1 MVTFSHDSAT
11 EDMKSKYGGQN
22 PRLLLNL
29 QDFPVTLH
37 SVHSDLIFFFW
48 GAQSCRMLLAFVRM
62 RMPYDACCP
71 DFVCSV
77 KKCKQ
82 PNMFHLV
89 LLSFPE
95 LRPWTSKYCR
105 KQTRWIHGQSAP
117 QLFATWLSLALLKWR
132 RTQKSLYGVAFP
144 EFPELQGQKPI
155 V

>member
-1 MVTFSHDSAT
+1 MVTTHEAT
-11 EDMKSKYGGQN
+11 EDIPSMAEKSSRTFAEPAGF
-22 PRLLLNL
+22 PC
-29 QDFPVTLH
+29 DFAFGALGFDH
-37 SVHSDLIFFFW
+37 FFFW

-62 RMPYDACCP
+62 RMPYDACCA